1 MFALPKRNMFS
12 ELIDSIRMRKILLL
26 SVLVFSAL
34 SFSGCLDIAFKFYI
48 HEDGTA
54 RMALDM
60 GLDSSVI
67 AMMHSLGKDSTT
79 VTATAPSGKIFTLS
93 QSEKDSV
100 SEKIFGEISKKLHGD
115 NSITGISINDSIYDN
130 ADHFILNIDL
140 RSYTDL
146 INIKK
151 LVDDSSDT
159 KSAPVKMGGDSIVIR
174 TSGDTLQ
181 FTMIAPPI
189 PDSLKAYYKS
199 AAELRDHVK
208 GKQSKSGKKAKVA
221 AKSKKK
227 SKTHTTEL
235 ADSGNTLDSLTQ
247 SMNQLSNM
255 MVGLFTFRYVLYA
268 PQVLSCDT
276 SGTLLPA
283 EHAVVWKL
291 DLANPYPGG
300 DGGQRRTA
308 TVLLKPRGMTAPTR

>member
-1 MFALPKRNMFS
+1 
-12 ELIDSIRMRKILLL
+12 MRKILLL
-26 SVLVFSAL
+26 TVLAFSAL
-34 SFSGCLDIAFKFYI
+34 TFSGCLDIAFKFYI

-54 RMALDM
+54 RMAIDM

-67 AMMHSLGKDSTT
+67 EMMHSMGKDSTT
-79 VTATAPSGKIFTLS
+79 ITATSPSGKIFTLS

-100 SEKIFGEISKKLHGD
+100 SQKIFGEISSKLHGD
-115 NSITGISINDSIYDN
+115 NSITGISINDSIYEN
-130 ADHFILNIDL
+130 ADHFILNVDL
-140 RSYTDL
+140 RSYSDL
-146 INIKK
+146 TNIKK

-189 PDSLKAYYKS
+189 PDSVAAYYKS
-199 AAELRDHVK
+199 AAELRDQVHAK
-208 GKQSKSGKKAKVA
+208 PSKRSKAIKP
-221 AKSKKK
+221 SKKK
-227 SKTHTTEL
+227 SGKHPAEL
-235 ADSGNTLDSLTQ
+235 AGSGNGLDSLTE

-255 MVGLFTFRYVLYA
+255 MVGLFTFKYVLYA
-268 PQVLSCDT
+268 PQVLNCDT

-291 DLANPYPGG
+291 DLANPYNGNAG
-300 DGGQRRTA
+300 RQRRTA
-308 TVLLKPRGMTAPTR
+308 TVLLKLRGMTAPTR